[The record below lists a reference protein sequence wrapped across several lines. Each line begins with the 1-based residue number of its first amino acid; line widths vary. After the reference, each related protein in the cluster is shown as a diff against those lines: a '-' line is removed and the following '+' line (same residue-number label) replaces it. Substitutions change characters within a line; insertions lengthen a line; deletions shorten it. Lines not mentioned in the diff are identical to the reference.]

1 MLDLFDYIY
10 AKTFLFSLRI
20 FLTIKTCQKIYVY
33 NFFLLKKE
41 YLTRE
46 GGDAWVKYL
55 VLIKDVQYPSR
66 DYLIV
71 FLYYKDYL
79 INRGRIEGLSYN

>member
-10 AKTFLFSLRI
+10 VKKILFSLRI

-33 NFFLLKKE
+33 NFFLLKNE

-46 GGDAWVKYL
+46 GGDASVKYL
-55 VLIKDVQYPSR
+55 VLIKDGQYPSR

-71 FLYYKDYL
+71 FY
-79 INRGRIEGLSYN
+79 IIRTT